1 MRWVEQIERM
11 VDYWWPMRDKRN
23 LLLIESRSP
32 VEDTHFYQT
41 NAPGQTPSL
50 AVSLLESTALIYA
63 KQPLLAYTMR
73 RRAEAHIDGFLMLHM
88 ICRRAYL

>member
-63 KQPLLAYTMR
+63 KQPLLADTMR
-73 RRAEAHIDGFLMLHM
+73 RRAEAYIDGFLMHHM
-88 ICRRAYL
+88 ICRRVYL